1 MVHYQPCTISKKKK
15 KKGKTSGCGRWR
27 NSQWP
32 ESLMKQE
39 RDTKITSD
47 RNKITQNILK
57 RESPRKWEKVRE
69 RLREGNPP
77 ILLQSYV

>member
-1 MVHYQPCTISKKKK
+1 
-15 KKGKTSGCGRWR
+15 
-27 NSQWP
+27 
-32 ESLMKQE
+32 MKQE

-57 RESPRKWEKVRE
+57 RVVQENERVRE